1 MIDVSMSVRVD
12 VVKHFEIATARTF
25 SLIFAKPGTRDP
37 CANTQKTVEQIFK
50 IFILKF
56 LANFFSSETL

>member
-25 SLIFAKPGTRDP
+25 SPIFAKPGTRDP
-37 CANTQKTVEQIFK
+37 CANTQKNCGTDFQNFYFK
-50 IFILKF
+50 IFG
-56 LANFFSSETL
+56 